1 MRFIFNTMEEPILY
15 LDFDENSME
24 EGMDALSFVDRPA
37 TEIKWE
43 VFQTVDE
50 SYNDYPVA
58 ATENAC
64 RALKFKDKN
73 SDNDCGTRVGWTRA
87 NQLCNRRSI
96 SIETVARMA
105 SFKRHQQNKDVP
117 YDKGCGGLM
126 WDCWGG
132 DQGIAWALRKME
144 SINNQLRMTP
154 FSKHN
159 FQDLNDEKHLVT
171 APVMVAETPIA
182 RFNPELGK
190 YWVKFSKETIEKMM
204 RKYFKENKIH
214 KVNVNHDPT
223 QQKDGIYMMES
234 YIVGDRTSSNLFP
247 DLPEGSWVATFYVDN
262 PDVWE
267 KVKDGEYNGF
277 SLEGYFIEKY
287 EDEMIT
293 KINEQLETIV
303 NSKDS
308 DETKEQKIK
317 NLLNIK

>member
-1 MRFIFNTMEEPILY
+1 MRMIFNTMEEPTLY
-15 LDFDENSME
+15 LDFDEESME

-43 VFQTVDE
+43 VFQTINE

-58 ATENAC
+58 ATDNAC
-64 RALKFKDKN
+64 RAIKFRDKN
-73 SDNDCGTRVGWTRA
+73 PKNDCGTRIGWTRA
-87 NQLCNRRSI
+87 AQLCNRRSI
-96 SIETVARMA
+96 SVETIARMA

-126 WDCWGG
+126 WDAWGG
-132 DQGIAWALRKME
+132 TEGVEWAIRKLE
-144 SINNQLRMTP
+144 TINNQLRMLP
-154 FSKHN
+154 FSKQK
-159 FQDLNDEKHLVT
+159 FQDMDYERHLVT
-171 APVMVAETPIA
+171 APVMLAETKIP

-190 YWVKFSKETIEKMM
+190 YYVKFSKETIEKMM

-234 YIVGDRTSSNLFP
+234 YVVGDRTSSKLFP
-247 DLPEGSWVATFYVDN
+247 DLPDGSWVATFYVDN
-262 PDVWE
+262 EDVWE
-267 KVKDGEYNGF
+267 KIKEGEYNGF

-287 EDEMIT
+287 EDEMID
-293 KINEQLETIV
+293 KIEQQLESII

>member
-1 MRFIFNTMEEPILY
+1 
-15 LDFDENSME
+15 ME
-24 EGMDALSFVDRPA
+24 EGMGALSFVDRPA

-43 VFQTVDE
+43 LFQEIEE
-50 SYNDYPVA
+50 SYNDYPLTA
-58 ATENAC
+58 SNNAC
-64 RALKFKDKN
+64 RALRFKEKN
-73 SDNDCGTRVGWTRA
+73 PDNDCGTRVGWARA

-105 SFKRHQQNKDVP
+105 SFKRHQQNKDVD
-117 YDKGCGGLM
+117 YDKGCGGLV

-132 DQGIAWALRKME
+132 DEGIYWAIRKLE

-154 FSKHN
+154 FSKQE
-159 FQDLNDEKHLVT
+159 FQEINDEKRLVT
-171 APVMVAETPIA
+171 APVMLAETKIA
-182 RFNPELGK
+182 RYNPELGK

-214 KVNVNHDPT
+214 KVNVNHDPR

-234 YIVGDRTSSNLFP
+234 YMVGDRTSSKLFP

-262 PDVWE
+262 MDVWE
-267 KVKDGEYNGF
+267 KIKDGEYNGF

-287 EDEMIT
+287 EDEMID
-293 KINEQLETIV
+293 KINEQLESIV
-303 NSKDS
+303 NSNES

-317 NLLNIK
+317 NLLNIR